1 MTPDRTVHGLYDG
14 GEIVRYNR
22 AGKWYLEG
30 PLKRRM
36 PLLVKDAAQ
45 LAASGTWYLGRS
57 GGQAFDA
64 KVRRLRD
71 QQGLAT

>member
-1 MTPDRTVHGLYDG
+1 MTPDRIVHGLYDG
-14 GEIVRYNR
+14 GEIVRYDR

-30 PLKRRM
+30 PLKRR
-36 PLLVKDAAQ
+36 LHLVVAEAAA
-45 LAASGTWYLGRS
+45 LAASGTWYSDRS

-71 QQGLAT
+71 QQGRP